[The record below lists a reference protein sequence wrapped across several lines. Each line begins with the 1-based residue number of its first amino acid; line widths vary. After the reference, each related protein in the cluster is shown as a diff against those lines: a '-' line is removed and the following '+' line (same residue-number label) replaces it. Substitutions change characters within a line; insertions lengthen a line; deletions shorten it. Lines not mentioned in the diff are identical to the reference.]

1 MLKTYPSEFTDFK
14 EIFMKAFV
22 VILSLFASTSAL
34 AEVYCPIDEAMIV
47 GTVVAAAKQPDGDL
61 CVAQIA
67 YRVFS
72 ENSACA
78 IMQDEAS
85 VIQLDCK
92 HAVKGRQVDGMLNRP
107 AGSSQI
113 TLDN

>member
-1 MLKTYPSEFTDFK
+1 
-14 EIFMKAFV
+14 MKAFA
-22 VILSLFASTSAL
+22 VILSLLASTSAF
-34 AEVYCPIDEAMIV
+34 AATYCPYDEAMIV
-47 GTVVAAAKQPDGDL
+47 GTVVAAAKQPEGDL
-61 CVAQIA
+61 CVAQMS
-67 YRVFS
+67 YKVFS

-92 HAVKGRQVDGMLNRP
+92 DAVAGRQVDGMLNRP
-107 AGSSQI
+107 AGSRQI